1 VWDHPARN
9 KNTHILRRRRV
20 IFMCTK
26 ASITIMELWV
36 KMKEERARAIAV
48 LFLPIELVIS
58 STAI

>member
-1 VWDHPARN
+1 
-9 KNTHILRRRRV
+9 
-20 IFMCTK
+20 
-26 ASITIMELWV
+26 MELWV